1 MPNPVRAR
9 RPSCCRSVAAER
21 SPIRSWLRKGRS
33 NNNAVRPKWRAVQ
46 DMPVGK
52 GDAMGR
58 WIAIGKVPGWDD
70 LGKFTDE
77 LKATAKWRLDPRT
90 TITSVTAL
98 ADGRLIAECHAN
110 SQADF
115 DAWLKQ

>member
-1 MPNPVRAR
+1 
-9 RPSCCRSVAAER
+9 
-21 SPIRSWLRKGRS
+21 
-33 NNNAVRPKWRAVQ
+33 
-46 DMPVGK
+46 
-52 GDAMGR
+52 MGR

-77 LKATAKWRLDPRT
+77 LKATAKWRIDPRT

-115 DAWLKQ
+115 DAWLKQKGFQVESVTPITHLAKTGEIWKVR